1 MPGNQRAEIF
11 SSKVA
16 NIISTDSKSKLKNP
30 FLKQA
35 ARDGRHCGKVKF
47 VENVNHELVLPTFY
61 FFIYGIISVTSF
73 TNFYF
78 REFVKFMSYARV
90 IPHISTLMENAFHH
104 CGLELLLILM
114 KYGKLKQPI
123 FYDGKID

>member
-16 NIISTDSKSKLKNP
+16 NRISTDSKSKLKNP

-61 FFIYGIISVTSF
+61 FFIYGIVSVTSF

-90 IPHISTLMENAFHH
+90 IPHISTLMEKCLPSLWARATTNLDERWEVKTAN
-104 CGLELLLILM
+104 LL
-114 KYGKLKQPI
+114 
-123 FYDGKID
+123 